1 MCSAIAVSTGKQC
14 RKHAMCGTTVC
25 SIHNKTLIA
34 KAKEVKKEEVKCL
47 DCLDCFECFECPI
60 CCDKIKAVDL
70 CTLPCHKTHVFHKSC
85 IDLWVDES
93 GGIEKATCP
102 ICRVN
107 IYVHVKTI
115 KELKN
120 EIHDLIFYGM
130 TSAFA
135 CSYAAE
141 ELVLHR
147 KSYVTQ
153 DIRDRITLKSYDT
166 KGIWVRPQADDKLY
180 KVVDQFIKLRTEVA
194 VAKGRKRN

>member
-1 MCSAIAVSTGKQC
+1 MFSQCTAIAVSTGKQC
-14 RKHAMCGTTVC
+14 RKHAMCGSVC
-25 SIHNKTLIA
+25 SIHNKTKQLIA
-34 KAKEVKKEEVKCL
+34 SKNEDVKNIECL
-47 DCLDCFECFECPI
+47 YCPI
-60 CCDKIKAVDL
+60 CCETIKAADL

-93 GGIEKATCP
+93 GGIEKSTCP

-153 DIRDRITLKSYDT
+153 GIRDRITLKSYDT
-166 KGIWVRPQADDKLY
+166 NGIWDMGTSP
-180 KVVDQFIKLRTEVA
+180 
-194 VAKGRKRN
+194 GR